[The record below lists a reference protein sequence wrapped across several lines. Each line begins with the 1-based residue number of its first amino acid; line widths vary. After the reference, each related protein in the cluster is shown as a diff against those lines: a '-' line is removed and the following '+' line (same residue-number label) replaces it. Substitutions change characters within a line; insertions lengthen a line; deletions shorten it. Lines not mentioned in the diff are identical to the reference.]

1 MRVRHVSSLL
11 HSRQASVL
19 PRAGSAAARCRANTA
34 VARPR
39 FVHRASSHALH
50 TPGSRFYSSVPSSI
64 TVSDEQTIFALSTAP
79 GRAAIAIVRISG
91 THCLE
96 IYRALCP
103 GRPLPLPRRAALRS
117 LHEPSGV
124 IPSPTSVLDPSA
136 LVLFFPGPSTVTG
149 QDVLELHIHG
159 GPAIT
164 KAILQA
170 IPKCCAP
177 NTVRYAEAGEFTRR
191 AFLNNRLDL
200 TQVEALG
207 DTLSATT
214 EQQRRL
220 AVRGSSNNSSLGQ
233 QYDSWA
239 RQLLYARGEL
249 EALID
254 FSEDQHFDE
263 SPRRLLDSVAAQV
276 HDLLRLLMHHASN
289 AMRGELLREGI
300 TCSLLGAPNVGKS
313 SLLNRIVGREA
324 AIVSPEAGTT
334 RDVIEVSLDI
344 SGYLV
349 RFGDTAGLRSALAS
363 SNVPIGL
370 VEQEGVRRARDKARE
385 SDLVLA
391 MLSFSAVADRRGELA
406 LEPQVM
412 ATVKELHDG
421 GANIMV
427 IVNKVDLKPDHIS
440 EPATTRQ
447 ILEVLPGID
456 ASMINYI
463 SCHAD
468 THDTPRRSNDGIQDL
483 LSALT
488 AQFKAMTSPLDDI
501 GADAS
506 LGLESLG
513 ATQRHRLLLQEAS
526 RQLKLFLDV
535 VETNSDVPDDD
546 VDVVLAAESLR
557 AAAVA
562 LSKITGRGV
571 GSGDVEAVLGVVFEK
586 FCVGK

>member
-1 MRVRHVSSLL
+1 M
-11 HSRQASVL
+11 
-19 PRAGSAAARCRANTA
+19 
-34 VARPR
+34 
-39 FVHRASSHALH
+39 
-50 TPGSRFYSSVPSSI
+50 
-64 TVSDEQTIFALSTAP
+64 
-79 GRAAIAIVRISG
+79 
-91 THCLE
+91 
-96 IYRALCP
+96 
-103 GRPLPLPRRAALRS
+103 PRRAALRS
-117 LHEPSGV
+117 LYEPSGV

-159 GPAIT
+159 GPATT
-164 KAILQA
+164 KATLQA
-170 IPKCCAP
+170 IPKCCTP
-177 NTVRYAEAGEFTRR
+177 NTIRYAEAGEFTRR

-276 HDLLRLLMHHASN
+276 HDLLRLLMLHSSN

-363 SNVPIGL
+363 SKVPIGL
-370 VEQEGVRRARDKARE
+370 VEQEGVRRARDKARQ
-385 SDLVLA
+385 SNLVLA
-391 MLSFSAVADRRGELA
+391 MLSFSAVADRPGELA

-440 EPATTRQ
+440 EAATTRQ